1 MVKPIT
7 IPISYRSDPKGLRQA
22 EKDLKGFASGIGKSI
37 GAATAV
43 VAGIGVASV
52 KAFADF
58 DAAMNQSI
66 AIMGNVSDTLRGDMS
81 DAAREVAKTTTFSA
95 EQAAESYFFLASAGL
110 DAEASIGALPVVANF
125 AQAGMFDMATATDLL
140 TDAQSALGLT
150 SEDTAENLENM
161 AGLGDVLVK
170 ANTLANASVAQF
182 SEALTNKAAAS
193 MRSLNMET
201 EEGVAVLAV
210 FADQGIK
217 GSEAGTTFNATI
229 RGLTQ
234 GVQKNAEEF
243 AEMGIEVFNAQGEMN
258 NMADIIGDMEGAL
271 DGMSVEQQRA
281 TLAQLGFTE
290 ETLNGA
296 LALVGNSEKIREY
309 EDSLR
314 DAGGTAEEVAG
325 KQLQTFSAQLG
336 ILGDFVTDVGISIG
350 DELGPV
356 METLVEQLKPVIEEI
371 GAALIPAFKALT
383 PSIALLVGALPGLI
397 TALIPIL
404 PVMVDIAAVVL
415 ELGLQLLPIFLNVV
429 NLLLPG
435 ISALTSFLVANSEA
449 VAIAAIVIG
458 GLVIAFQAFNTIARI
473 SQLATLAFAA
483 AKGVATVAMKAFNAV
498 LKANPLGIIITL
510 IAALVA
516 GLIYFFTQTE
526 TGQKIWEAFTE
537 IFHATIQGI
546 ADAFTYIFMEWL
558 PETWQGFVDFL
569 GAAWEGFRDGF
580 FTVLGAVGDFFKS
593 AINGY
598 IGMFEMFI
606 NFFLE
611 GINVIIRGLNK
622 IKVDLPGTPFSPPLT
637 IGVDIPTIPK
647 VSIPRLAE
655 GGIVQR
661 RPGGILANIGEG
673 RFDEAVIPLNGK
685 NRLGSTVNITVNA
698 GIGTNGS
705 QVGAQIVDAIRKYER
720 SSGPVF
726 ARA

>member
-22 EKDLKGFASGIGKSI
+22 EKDLKGFASGIGKTVL
-37 GAATAV
+37 GATAA
-43 VAGIGVASV
+43 VAGIGIASI

-110 DAEASIGALPVVANF
+110 DAEQSIAALPVVARF

-150 SEDTAENLENM
+150 SDDTAENLENM

-170 ANTLANASVAQF
+170 ANTLANASVSQF
-182 SEALTNKAAAS
+182 SEALTNKAGAS
-193 MRSLNMET
+193 MRSLNIDM

-234 GVQKNAEEF
+234 GVAKNAEEF

-258 NMADIIGDMEGAL
+258 NMADIVGDMEGAL

-281 TLAQLGFTE
+281 TLSQLGFTE
-290 ETLNGA
+290 ETLAGA
-296 LALVGNSEKIREY
+296 LALIGNSEKLREY
-309 EDSLR
+309 EGQLR
-314 DAGGTAEEVAG
+314 DAGGTAEDVAN

-350 DELGPV
+350 QELGPV
-356 METLVEQLKPVIEEI
+356 MEDLVEQLKPVIEEI

-383 PSIALLVGALPGLI
+383 PSIGLLVGALPGLI

-415 ELGLQLLPIFLNVV
+415 ELGLQLLPIFLEVI

-435 ISALTSFLVANSEA
+435 LSQLTAFMVENSSA
-449 VAIAAIVIG
+449 VATAALVIG

-473 SQLATLAFAA
+473 SQLATLAFSA
-483 AKGVATVAMKAFNAV
+483 AKGIATVAVKAFNLA
-498 LKANPLGIIITL
+498 LKANPIGIVITL
-510 IAALVA
+510 IAALIA
-516 GLIYFFTQTE
+516 GLVYFFTQTE
-526 TGQKIWEAFTE
+526 FGQKIWE
-537 IFHATIQGI
+537 IFSEFFLSTVQAIG
-546 ADAFTYIFMEWL
+546 DLFSYIFTEWL
-558 PETWQGFVDFL
+558 PGIWQGFVDYL
-569 GAAWEGFRDGF
+569 GSAWEGFKDGF
-580 FTVLGAVGDFFKS
+580 FTVLGAVGDFFKN

-598 IGMFEMFI
+598 IGMFESFV
-606 NFFLE
+606 NFFLS
-611 GINVIIRGLNK
+611 GINLIIRGLNK
-622 IKVDLPGTPFSPPLT
+622 IKVNLPGTPFTPPLT
-637 IGVDIPTIPK
+637 IGVNIPEIPK
-647 VSIPRLAE
+647 ISIPRLAE
-655 GGIVQR
+655 GGIVPA

-673 RFDEAVIPLNGK
+673 RFDEAVVPLDGK
-685 NRLGSTVNITVNA
+685 NRFGSTVNITVNA
-698 GIGTNGS
+698 GMGTNGN
-705 QVGAQIVDAIRKYER
+705 QVGEQIVNAIRRYER

>member
-22 EKDLKGFASGIGKSI
+22 ERDLKGFASGIGKSI

-296 LALVGNSEKIREY
+296 LALVSNSEKIREY
-309 EDSLR
+309 EASLR
-314 DAGGTAEEVAG
+314 DAGGTAEDVAG

-350 DELGPV
+350 EELGPV
-356 METLVEQLKPVIEEI
+356 MEDLVDQLKPVVEEI

-383 PSIALLVGALPGLI
+383 PSIALIAGALPGLI

-415 ELGLQLLPIFLNVV
+415 ELGMQLLPIFLNVV

-435 ISALTSFLVANSEA
+435 ISALTSFMVANSEA
-449 VAIAAIVIG
+449 VAISAIVIG
-458 GLVIAFQAFNTIARI
+458 GLVLAFQAFNTIARI

-537 IFHATIQGI
+537 IFHATIQAI
-546 ADAFTYIFMEWL
+546 AEAFTYIFMEWL

-580 FTVLGAVGDFFKS
+580 FMVLGAVGDFFKN

-598 IGMFEMFI
+598 ISMFENFV
-606 NFFLE
+606 NFFLG
-611 GINVIIRGLNK
+611 GINAIIRGLNK
-622 IKVDLPGTPFSPPLT
+622 LKVELPATPMSPALT
-637 IGVDIPTIPK
+637 IGVNIPEIPK

-655 GGIVQR
+655 GGIVR
-661 RPGGILANIGEG
+661 ARPGGILANIGEG
-673 RFDEAVIPLNGK
+673 RFDEAVVPLDGK
-685 NRLGSTVNITVNA
+685 NRFGATVNITVNA
-698 GIGTNGS
+698 GIGTNGG

>member
-22 EKDLKGFASGIGKSI
+22 ERDLKGFASGIGKSI

-309 EDSLR
+309 EASLR
-314 DAGGTAEEVAG
+314 DAGGTAEDVAG

-350 DELGPV
+350 EELGPV
-356 METLVEQLKPVIEEI
+356 MEDLVDQLKPVVEEI

-383 PSIALLVGALPGLI
+383 PSIALIAGALPGLI

-415 ELGLQLLPIFLNVV
+415 ELGMQLLPIFLNVV

-435 ISALTSFLVANSEA
+435 ISALTSFMVANSEA
-449 VAIAAIVIG
+449 VAISAIVIG
-458 GLVIAFQAFNTIARI
+458 GLVLAFQAFNTIARI

-537 IFHATIQGI
+537 IFHATIQAI
-546 ADAFTYIFMEWL
+546 AEAFTYIFMEWL

-598 IGMFEMFI
+598 ISMFENFV
-606 NFFLE
+606 NFFLG
-611 GINVIIRGLNK
+611 GINAIIRGLNK
-622 IKVDLPGTPFSPPLT
+622 LKVELPATPMSPALT
-637 IGVDIPTIPK
+637 IGVNIPEIPK

-655 GGIVQR
+655 GGIVR
-661 RPGGILANIGEG
+661 ARPGGILANIGEG
-673 RFDEAVIPLNGK
+673 RFDEAVVPLDGK
-685 NRLGSTVNITVNA
+685 NRFGATVNITVNA
-698 GIGTNGS
+698 GIGTNGG